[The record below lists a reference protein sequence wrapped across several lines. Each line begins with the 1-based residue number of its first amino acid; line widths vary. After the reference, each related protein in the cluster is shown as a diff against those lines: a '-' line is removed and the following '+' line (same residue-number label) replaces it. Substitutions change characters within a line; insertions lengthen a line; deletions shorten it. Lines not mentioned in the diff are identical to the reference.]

1 MKFKKIIAALL
12 LSALL
17 MSLCACGKTEEIKV
31 AVIVKSVDSDF
42 WQNFKSGV
50 DSAATEYNVNVTFEG
65 PENEED
71 YAAQNKMISRAAEN
85 GADVIVLSA
94 IDRTRNAPTVNAAV
108 RNGVQVITADSAL
121 DSSLISLFIGTD
133 NPAAGISAAKA
144 LEAQFS
150 AGEKIRLGIV
160 GCTEKTENI
169 LNRESGL
176 REYFAGLENA
186 EIVAAVSADSNTE
199 SAESKATE
207 LLQKYPEINALAG
220 LNEWTTLG
228 VGAAIKK
235 AGAAGKIKTVGFD
248 TNTVSVGMLETGE
261 MGALIVQNPF
271 AMGYLSVKKAAE
283 LKNGELSGDKTLYT
297 AVTTVKKENMYDPDI
312 QKILFSFKK
321 G

>member
-1 MKFKKIIAALL
+1 MKFKKLIAALL
-12 LSALL
+12 SSVLL
-17 MSLCACGKTEEIKV
+17 TSLCACGKTEEIKV

-50 DSAATEYNVNVTFEG
+50 DSAATEYNVSVTFEG

-85 GADVIVLSA
+85 GVDVIVLSA

-121 DSSLISLFIGTD
+121 DSSLISLCIGTD
-133 NPAAGISAAKA
+133 NPAAGIEAAKA
-144 LEAQFS
+144 LEAQFP
-150 AGEKIRLGIV
+150 AGKKIKLGIV

-169 LNRESGL
+169 LKREEGIRQYFSGI
-176 REYFAGLENA
+176 ENV
-186 EIVAAVSADSNTE
+186 EIVAAVSADSNLK
-199 SAESKATE
+199 SAESKASE
-207 LLQKYPEINALAG
+207 LLEKHCEINALAG
-220 LNEWTTLG
+220 LNECTTLG
-228 VGAAIKK
+228 VGAAVKK
-235 AGAAGKIKTVGFD
+235 ANAAGKIKTVGFD
-248 TNTVSVGMLETGE
+248 TNIVSIGMLETGE

-271 AMGYLSVKKAAE
+271 AMGYLSIKKAAE
-283 LKNGELSGDKTLYT
+283 LKNGEQPGEEAIYT
-297 AVTTVKKENMYDPDI
+297 AVTAVKKENMYDPDI

>member
-17 MSLCACGKTEEIKV
+17 MSLCACVKTEEIKV

-50 DSAATEYNVNVTFEG
+50 DSAATEYNVSVTFEG

>member
-42 WQNFKSGV
+42 WQNFKNGV
-50 DSAATEYNVNVTFEG
+50 ESAATEYNVSVTFEG

-108 RNGVQVITADSAL
+108 RNGVQVIAADSAL

-133 NPAAGISAAKA
+133 NPAAGIEAAKA

-150 AGEKIRLGIV
+150 AGEKIKLGIV

-169 LNRESGL
+169 LKREEGL

-186 EIVAAVSADSNTE
+186 EIVAAVSADSSLE
-199 SAESKATE
+199 SAESKAAE

-228 VGAAIKK
+228 V
-235 AGAAGKIKTVGFD
+235 GAAGKIKTVGFD

-283 LKNGELSGDKTLYT
+283 LKNGEQPGEAAVYT
-297 AVTTVKKENMYDPDI
+297 AVTAVKKENMYDPDI

>member
-1 MKFKKIIAALL
+1 MKFKKLIAALL
-12 LSALL
+12 SSVLL
-17 MSLCACGKTEEIKV
+17 ISLCACGKTEEIKV

>member
-12 LSALL
+12 SSVLL
-17 MSLCACGKTEEIKV
+17 ISLCACGKTEEIKV

-50 DSAATEYNVNVTFEG
+50 DSAATEYNVSVTFEG

-133 NPAAGISAAKA
+133 NPAAGIEAAKA

-150 AGEKIRLGIV
+150 AGEKIKLGIV
-160 GCTEKTENI
+160 GCSEKTENI
-169 LNRESGL
+169 LKREEGL
-176 REYFAGLENA
+176 REYFAGLGNA
-186 EIVAAVSADSNTE
+186 EVVAAAAADSNIE
-199 SAESKATE
+199 SAESKAAE
-207 LLQKYPEINALAG
+207 LLQKHPEINALIG

-235 AGAAGKIKTVGFD
+235 ANAAGKIKTVGFD

-271 AMGYLSVKKAAE
+271 AMGYLSVKTAAE
-283 LKNGELSGDKTLYT
+283 LKNGEQPGGEAIYT
-297 AVTTVKKENMYDPDI
+297 AVTTVSKENMYDPNI

>member
-12 LSALL
+12 LSVLL
-17 MSLCACGKTEEIKV
+17 ISLCACGKTEEIKV

-50 DSAATEYNVNVTFEG
+50 DSAATEYNVSVTFEG

-108 RNGVQVITADSAL
+108 RNGVQVIAADSAL

-169 LNRESGL
+169 LNREKGL
-176 REYFAGLENA
+176 REYLAGLENA
-186 EIVAAVSADSNTE
+186 EITAVTSADSNIE
-199 SAESKATE
+199 SAESKAAE
-207 LLQKYPEINALAG
+207 LLQKYPEINALIG

-228 VGAAIKK
+228 VGAAVKK
-235 AGAAGKIKTVGFD
+235 ANAAGKIKTVGFD
-248 TNTVSVGMLETGE
+248 TNIISIGMLETGE

-283 LKNGELSGDKTLYT
+283 LKSGELSGDKTLYT

>member
-1 MKFKKIIAALL
+1 MKFKKLIAALL
-12 LSALL
+12 LSVLL
-17 MSLCACGKTEEIKV
+17 ISLCACGKTEEIKV

-50 DSAATEYNVNVTFEG
+50 DSAATEYNVSVTFEG

-133 NPAAGISAAKA
+133 NPEAGITAAKA
-144 LEAQFS
+144 LESQFS
-150 AGEKIRLGIV
+150 AGDKIKLGIV

-176 REYFAGLENA
+176 RECFAGLENA
-186 EIVAAVSADSNTE
+186 EIVAAVSADSNIE
-199 SAESKATE
+199 SAESKTTE

-228 VGAAIKK
+228 VGAAVKK
-235 AGAAGKIKTVGFD
+235 ANAAGKIKTVGFD
-248 TNTVSVGMLETGE
+248 TNIISIGMLETGE

-271 AMGYLSVKKAAE
+271 AMGYLSIKKAAE
-283 LKNGELSGDKTLYT
+283 LKNGEQPGEEAIYT

>member
-12 LSALL
+12 SSALL
-17 MSLCACGKTEEIKV
+17 LSLCACGETDETKI

-50 DSAATEYNVNVTFEG
+50 ESAATEYNVSVTFEG
-65 PENEED
+65 PENEEN
-71 YAAQNKMISRAAEN
+71 YAEQNKMISRAAEN

-94 IDRTRNAPTVNAAV
+94 IDRTRCAPTVNAAV
-108 RNGVQVITADSAL
+108 RSGVRVIAADSAL
-121 DSSLISLFIGTD
+121 DSPLISLFIGTD
-133 NPAAGISAAKA
+133 NPESGISAAKA

-150 AGEKIRLGIV
+150 AGEKIKLGIV
-160 GCTEKTENI
+160 GCSEKTENI
-169 LNRESGL
+169 LKREEGL
-176 REYFAGLENA
+176 REYFAGLDNA
-186 EIVAAVSADSNTE
+186 EVVAAAAADSNIE
-199 SAESKATE
+199 SAESKAAGR
-207 LLQKYPEINALAG
+207 LLKNPEINALIG

-235 AGAAGKIKTVGFD
+235 ANAAGKIKTVGFD

-271 AMGYLSVKKAAE
+271 AMGYLSVKTAAE
-283 LKNGELSGDKTLYT
+283 LKNGEQPGGEAIYT
-297 AVTTVKKENMYDPDI
+297 AVTTVSKENMYDPNI

>member
-1 MKFKKIIAALL
+1 MKFKKLIAALL
-12 LSALL
+12 LSVLL
-17 MSLCACGKTEEIKV
+17 TSLCACGKTEEIKV

-50 DSAATEYNVNVTFEG
+50 DSAATEYNVSVTFEG

-133 NPAAGISAAKA
+133 NPEAGITAAKA
-144 LEAQFS
+144 LESQFS
-150 AGEKIRLGIV
+150 AGDKIKLGIV

-176 REYFAGLENA
+176 RECFAGLENA
-186 EIVAAVSADSNTE
+186 EIVAAVSADSNIE
-199 SAESKATE
+199 SAESKTTE

-228 VGAAIKK
+228 VGAAVKK
-235 AGAAGKIKTVGFD
+235 ANAAGKIKTVGFD
-248 TNTVSVGMLETGE
+248 TNIISIGMLETGE

-271 AMGYLSVKKAAE
+271 AMGYLSIKKAAE
-283 LKNGELSGDKTLYT
+283 LKNGEQPGEEAIYT

>member
-50 DSAATEYNVNVTFEG
+50 DSAATEYNVSVTFEG

-228 VGAAIKK
+228 VGEAVKK

>member
-17 MSLCACGKTEEIKV
+17 TSLCACGKTEEIKV

-50 DSAATEYNVNVTFEG
+50 DSAATEYNVSVTFEG

-108 RNGVQVITADSAL
+108 RDGVQVIAADSAL

-150 AGEKIRLGIV
+150 AGEKIKLGIV

-169 LNRESGL
+169 LNREKGL

-186 EIVAAVSADSNTE
+186 EITAVTSADSNIE
-199 SAESKATE
+199 SAESKAAE
-207 LLQKYPEINALAG
+207 LLQKYPEINALVG

-228 VGAAIKK
+228 VGAAVKK

-283 LKNGELSGDKTLYT
+283 LKNGEQSGEKTLYT
-297 AVTTVKKENMYDPDI
+297 AVTAVKKENMYDPDI

>member
-17 MSLCACGKTEEIKV
+17 TSLCACGKTEEIKV

-50 DSAATEYNVNVTFEG
+50 DSAATEYNVSVTFEG

-94 IDRTRNAPTVNAAV
+94 IDRTRNAPTVNTAV

-133 NPAAGISAAKA
+133 NPAAGIEASKA
-144 LEAQFS
+144 LEAQFP
-150 AGEKIRLGIV
+150 AGKKIKLGIV

-169 LNRESGL
+169 LKREEGL

-186 EIVAAVSADSNTE
+186 EIVAAVSADSNIE
-199 SAESKATE
+199 SAESKAAE
-207 LLQKYPEINALAG
+207 LLQKYPEINALIG

-228 VGAAIKK
+228 VGAAVKK

-283 LKNGELSGDKTLYT
+283 LKNGEQPGEEAIYT
-297 AVTTVKKENMYDPDI
+297 AVTAVKKENMYDPDI